1 MHRGTTSIY
10 RRVTMAA
17 SSGTKKICLI
27 AVTGKPGTAYLPK
40 SFWCA
45 ARRMYSRR
53 IFPSVSHRPTVLL
66 RETLHRY
73 LFPVI
78 ASCGVFYTCKAHLS
92 RGFYKKVKIIFSQ
105 AFVSQ
110 QHNAHL
116 FKNFP
121 TYHPLVR
128 KGRNKSKSPIS
139 PCPFFG
145 FIADLFHKSLGEIAD
160 IGRV

>member
-40 SFWCA
+40 KLLVCSSQDVFTAYVPFCLAPTDSSLEGNAAPLLVPGHRFLWC
-45 ARRMYSRR
+45 
-53 IFPSVSHRPTVLL
+53 I
-66 RETLHRY
+66 LH
-73 LFPVI
+73 LQSAFV
-78 ASCGVFYTCKAHLS
+78 K
-92 RGFYKKVKIIFSQ
+92 GFLQKSQNYFSQ

-128 KGRNKSKSPIS
+128 KGRNKSKSPIG

-160 IGRV
+160 IGGV